1 LQEERAL
8 KLNVEKTHVTHATKS
23 SAKFLGHRIHLT
35 DSNRKPRRTVMRGG
49 TAKTVVLSPRPQI
62 DAPIRDLIKGLEE
75 KGYCRRGGNPTRSGK
90 LVHSQ
95 VPDIIAHYRQLE
107 NGLRSYYGQCS
118 NFGHFSARVHYVLKY
133 SCALTICS
141 KLRLRTLR
149 KTFKRFG
156 PNLTQTKDNGE
167 IGVSYPT
174 PIGHYSKPRSRKGNS
189 YVLRAEPENLIH
201 RLSKRIYRG
210 RRDLEGKCLICQSID
225 NIEIHH
231 VRKLSIGK
239 SPD

>member
-90 LVHSQ
+90 LVH
-95 VPDIIAHYRQLE
+95 
-107 NGLRSYYGQCS
+107 
-118 NFGHFSARVHYVLKY
+118 
-133 SCALTICS
+133 
-141 KLRLRTLR
+141 
-149 KTFKRFG
+149 
-156 PNLTQTKDNGE
+156 
-167 IGVSYPT
+167 
-174 PIGHYSKPRSRKGNS
+174 
-189 YVLRAEPENLIH
+189 
-201 RLSKRIYRG
+201 
-210 RRDLEGKCLICQSID
+210 
-225 NIEIHH
+225 
-231 VRKLSIGK
+231 
-239 SPD
+239 